1 MGHSF
6 DDLVR
11 EAEAVPIDGW
21 DFGWLAG
28 RAFEARPSWHYFDL
42 VAERARTVTS
52 LLDLEVG
59 SGGMI
64 AALPVIPPLTVGTE
78 GYAPNVPGA
87 SANLARRG
95 ARLVWPDSAQRCL
108 PLRTNTFELVTS
120 RHPVTTWWSEI
131 ARVLA
136 PGGAYLS
143 QQVGPY
149 SVRTLSEYLMGPLPP
164 GSERTPEAAEAD
176 ARAAGLEVRTLR
188 SERPATEFYDI
199 GAVVYYLRLVVW
211 IVPDFSVD
219 RYRDE
224 LRRLHEQ
231 IESDGSFATTAS
243 RFLIEAVKP
252 DRQ

>member
-1 MGHSF
+1 MRRSF

-11 EAEAVPIDGW
+11 EAEAAPIDGW
-21 DFGWLAG
+21 DFGWLDG
-28 RAFEARPSWHYFDL
+28 RAYEARPSWHYFDL
-42 VAERARTVTS
+42 VAERAREVPS

-64 AALPVIPPLTVGTE
+64 AALPAVPPLTVGTE
-78 GYAPNVPGA
+78 GYAPNVGGA
-87 SANLARRG
+87 SRNLRRRG
-95 ARLVWPDSAQRCL
+95 AHLVWPDTRHQGL
-108 PLRTNTFELVTS
+108 PFRADTFALVTS

-136 PGGAYLS
+136 PGGTYVS

-149 SVRTLSEYLMGPLPP
+149 SVRALSEYLMGPLPV
-164 GSERTPEAAEAD
+164 GSERTPEAAQDEAQ
-176 ARAAGLEVRTLR
+176 RAGLHVTTIR
-188 SERPATEFYDI
+188 SERPTTEFYDI

-219 RYRDE
+219 RYRE
-224 LRRLHEQ
+224 QLRRLHDQ
-231 IESDGSFATTAS
+231 IERDGAFATTAS

-252 DRQ
+252 GRQ